1 MISTKTDI
9 KIKPNAK
16 RVILQELSLNELR
29 TKNVI
34 NKILGLDKTEVSNI
48 LKKVQNDFST
58 RHINLDEKLLENY
71 SKISQNIKNADSLS
85 NEQKMLLG
93 AYFSKEYS
101 IEAAALFN
109 PSIVLRP
116 DSNEDD
122 DKIDFIMSLRA
133 TGEGH
138 ISSIEFISG
147 SISDSK
153 ITIEKPTGFCE
164 TGKFEKDDNHINELK
179 NLLTSDESFDEKNY
193 IKANY
198 NLSFDKKL
206 KLNERVIFPNSPAES
221 MGMEDLRLVKFTD
234 NEKVRYYGTYT
245 AYNGRS
251 FRVQLLETEDFEKFK
266 MRTLHGKAV
275 VDKGMALFPRKI
287 NNKYMM
293 IGRQDGE
300 NLYFMQSDNLY
311 YWENEEKF
319 IQPTLPHEFIQIG
332 NCGSPI
338 ETIEGWILLL
348 HGVGPMRTYVLGAC
362 LLDLNNPQKVL
373 GYLKE
378 PLFFA
383 DQEEREGYVPNVVY
397 TCGAIRHKE
406 NLIIPY
412 AQSDSSSS
420 FCITSIN
427 ELLNS
432 MKY

>member
-1 MISTKTDI
+1 MHSTKTDI

-34 NKILGLDKTEVSNI
+34 NKIFGLDQTEASII
-48 LKKVQNDFST
+48 LKKVMADLST
-58 RHINLDEKLLENY
+58 RHINLDEKLLQNF
-71 SKISQNIKNADSLS
+71 SKISNTIENTNSLLA
-85 NEQKMLLG
+85 EQKLLLG

-101 IEAAALFN
+101 VEAAALFN
-109 PSIVLRP
+109 PSIVLAP
-116 DSNEDD
+116 GSNEDD
-122 DKIDFIMSLRA
+122 DTIDFVMSLRA

-138 ISSIEFISG
+138 ISSIEFVNG
-147 SISDSK
+147 SIHNSN
-153 ITIEKPTGFCE
+153 ITIEKQSGFCE
-164 TGKFEKDDNHINELK
+164 TGQVEINNNHLK
-179 NLLTSDESFDEKNY
+179 EVGQNIEDENY
-193 IKANY
+193 LKANY
-198 NLSFDKKL
+198 DLTFDKNI
-206 KLNERVIFPNSPAES
+206 KLNERVLFPHSPAES

-234 NEKVRYYGTYT
+234 NGKIKYYGTYT
-245 AYNGRS
+245 AYNGKS
-251 FRVQLLETEDFEKFK
+251 FRVQLLETEDFEKFSI
-266 MRTLHGKAV
+266 RTLHGKAV

-300 NLYFMQSDNLY
+300 NLYYMQSDNLY
-311 YWENEEKF
+311 NWESAEKF
-319 IQPTLPHEFIQIG
+319 IQPTLPHEYIQIG

-338 ETIEGWILLL
+338 ETSEGWILLL

-362 LLDLNNPQKVL
+362 LLDLNNPQKIL

-378 PLFFA
+378 PLLFA
-383 DQEEREGYVPNVVY
+383 DEEEREGYVPNVVY

-420 FCITSIN
+420 FCITKIS